1 MAARSPK
8 RVAGEVFCCFTSHEV
23 PKLNLAH
30 PLLQPQLKLT
40 NLNSVNFADFDNT
53 KEVPSRR

>member
-23 PKLNLAH
+23 PKLNL
-30 PLLQPQLKLT
+30 
-40 NLNSVNFADFDNT
+40 NSVNFGDFDNT